1 MWDFFII
8 FVFMNYWVNSNSGD
22 YIVEDGGQY
31 RLYLLARWVENQSG
45 MNEFQKSE
53 VVELTQSQFNSIKG
67 FVPIKEKKL
76 FSRLNTWNP
85 GKRYA
90 PTLSDGTKGKSTR
103 VDIPTVQDIREQRL
117 KDLGL

>member
-1 MWDFFII
+1 
-8 FVFMNYWVNSNSGD
+8 MNYWINSNSGD

-31 RLYLLARWVENQSG
+31 RLYLLARWVD
-45 MNEFQKSE
+45 NEFQQSE
-53 VVELTQSQFNSIKG
+53 VIELIQSQFDTIKG

-76 FSRLNTWNP
+76 FSRLNTFNP

-90 PTLSDGTKGKSTR
+90 PTLSDGTKGKSIR
-103 VDIPTVQDIREQRL
+103 VEVPSVQDAREQRL